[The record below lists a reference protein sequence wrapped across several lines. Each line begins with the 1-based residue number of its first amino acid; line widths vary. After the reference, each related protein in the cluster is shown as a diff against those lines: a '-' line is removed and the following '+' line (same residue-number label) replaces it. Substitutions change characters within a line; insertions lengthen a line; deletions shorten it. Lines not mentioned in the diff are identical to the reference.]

1 MTCSSTHVPS
11 TVNNPLLF
19 FFCSL
24 FLLLF
29 LSFHYVCGMFV
40 NVELYLPRR
49 LWLAI
54 YFRILL
60 PSHLLSFHSTDLCIK
75 SIDRRSRSC
84 LFPAHSLPDHGH
96 RVCSP
101 LTLCLTMAIV
111 SVPHSLFARPWP
123 VCRCVCVALRCVA
136 FQLRAA
142 IWTRRTPP
150 SSPSR
155 HGTARQPPHNSPS
168 PTLLL
173 FSSNNRVLVVFCA
186 CTCVYMCV
194 CVCMYVR

>member
-1 MTCSSTHVPS
+1 M
-11 TVNNPLLF
+11 
-19 FFCSL
+19 
-24 FLLLF
+24 
-29 LSFHYVCGMFV
+29 LSFTCLVVYGWRSTFASCYPAISFPFI
-40 NVELYLPRR
+40 LPICVSNR
-49 LWLAI
+49 
-54 YFRILL
+54 
-60 PSHLLSFHSTDLCIK
+60 
-75 SIDRRSRSC
+75 SIAGAD
-84 LFPAHSLPDHGH
+84 

-101 LTLCLTMAIV
+101 LTLYLTMAIV

-194 CVCMYVR
+194 CVCIWPMMTLFATLERYAR